1 MYNNSKT
8 FYVTFFILNE
18 NLQRHHLSNGSDGTY
33 CIVYPHVASLRGL
46 CFVEQVIVS
55 FIAPVPVTHVTTVSV
70 VQTVVNQNS
79 NLEERTDIKDTRVS
93 QKGTKK
99 IRDGEDSL
107 GVETTNLKKNKTVSW
122 FLSVSIGTNLQR
134 STNHELH
141 SSINRKYSC
150 WLQGTRRKRTDWMN
164 HLNIFTYDQRS
175 DSIRILIKKS
185 LKFLRS
191 YIAQEGTI
199 FCIVIWSNIDG
210 FITIPIRDPPR
221 GFREKGERTHTASY
235 NTLAR

>member
-33 CIVYPHVASLRGL
+33 CIVYPHVASLRGV

-55 FIAPVPVTHVTTVSV
+55 FIAPVPVTHVSTVSV

-107 GVETTNLKKNKTVSW
+107 GVETTNLNSPFLLERTSNDQQIMNYTVQSTGKTV
-122 FLSVSIGTNLQR
+122 VGC
-134 STNHELH
+134 
-141 SSINRKYSC
+141 K
-150 WLQGTRRKRTDWMN
+150 
-164 HLNIFTYDQRS
+164 
-175 DSIRILIKKS
+175 
-185 LKFLRS
+185 
-191 YIAQEGTI
+191 AQEGKE
-199 FCIVIWSNIDG
+199 
-210 FITIPIRDPPR
+210 PI
-221 GFREKGERTHTASY
+221 G
-235 NTLAR
+235 